1 AVLMLTFHQTKG
13 LEFDHVYV
21 AGTGRAPDLGP
32 ALRTK
37 LFSGETPKYRVDG
50 KLSTRDNQVINL
62 AGADRDREVYV
73 AITRAKK
80 SLTLLCDPKAE
91 LFMSLNPAI
100 LKLFAAATKKPH
112 AFSSGVFVKEY
123 EHNE

>member
-1 AVLMLTFHQTKG
+1 VLLLTFHQTKG

-37 LFSGETPKYRVDG
+37 LFSGDIPKYRVDG
-50 KLSTRDNQVINL
+50 TLSTRDMQVGDL
-62 AGADRDREVYV
+62 ALADRDREVYV

-80 SLTLLCDPKAE
+80 SLTLLCDPKAD
-91 LFMSLNPAI
+91 LFISDL
-100 LKLFAAATKKPH
+100 LT
-112 AFSSGVFVKEY
+112 
-123 EHNE
+123 